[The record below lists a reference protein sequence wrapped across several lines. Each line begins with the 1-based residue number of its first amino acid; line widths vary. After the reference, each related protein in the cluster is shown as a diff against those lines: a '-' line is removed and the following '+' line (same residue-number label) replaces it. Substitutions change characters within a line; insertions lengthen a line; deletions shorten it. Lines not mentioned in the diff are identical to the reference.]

1 MTISDFLAQI
11 CTIEKAYSKQC
22 QNIVVKYNISRTA
35 FDIMMF
41 LTNNKKYYTANAISE
56 VKNIKPNVVS
66 LHVDRLVNDGYIERQ
81 SVEGD
86 RRKVRL
92 VCTEKAQ
99 PIIADGKKMQQ
110 HFFEVLLEGLSE
122 QDLDAFKKY
131 FEVMAD
137 NASQMIKSED
147 K

>member
-1 MTISDFLAQI
+1 MNLSDFLAKI

-22 QNIVVKYNISRTA
+22 QSIIVKYSISRTA

-41 LTNNKKYYTANAISE
+41 LANNKKYFTANAISE
-56 VKNIKPNVVS
+56 IKNIKPNVVS

-92 VCTEKAQ
+92 VCTDKAK
-99 PIIADGKKMQQ
+99 PIIADGKQVQKQ
-110 HFFEVLLEGLSE
+110 FFEALFEGLSE
-122 QDLDAFKKY
+122 QDLTNFKNY

-137 NASQMIKSED
+137 NAGLMI
-147 K
+147 